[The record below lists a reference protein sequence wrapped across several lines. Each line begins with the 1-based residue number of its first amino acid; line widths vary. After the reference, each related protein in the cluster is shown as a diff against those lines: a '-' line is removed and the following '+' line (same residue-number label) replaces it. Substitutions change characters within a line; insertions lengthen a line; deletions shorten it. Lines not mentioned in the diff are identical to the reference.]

1 MLMMSNGF
9 VEAIYD
15 SSSTR
20 RLGWQR
26 AKHEGYGLFIAESCC
41 FNLIKTNV
49 PKKIIFE
56 QII

>member
-1 MLMMSNGF
+1 MMSNGF